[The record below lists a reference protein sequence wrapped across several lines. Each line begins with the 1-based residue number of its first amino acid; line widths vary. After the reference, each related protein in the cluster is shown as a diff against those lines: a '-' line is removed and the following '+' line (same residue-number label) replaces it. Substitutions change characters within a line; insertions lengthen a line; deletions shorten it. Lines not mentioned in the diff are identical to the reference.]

1 MNKFN
6 FNRFWNFGRWDLTVN
21 RTFYRKSAL
30 FVIAIIFLPVLMKY
44 TSVLWTRGVLM
55 RQADPY
61 DFTAMQDSLSG
72 TVGWIGFVIPILMTL
87 FMGYT
92 FHNLLTRQG
101 RINELTLPA
110 TNLERFVWHL
120 SLMLVGG
127 LLLIVLAVLFA
138 DLMHV
143 VLGFCVA
150 GQRHFNSLFLSVF
163 KDSFEASGN
172 VGGIDVSAGLP
183 WLIGFFGG
191 LFHLG
196 VFVLG
201 NAWKYRHNVIQTILF
216 ITAFSFSCVVLLG
229 FSFTLMAGHMD
240 FTEASFS
247 FLEHVP
253 EKLVFIGVLLVEM
266 ALCCLVYWLSYRLYC
281 RAQVTTP
288 RNP

>member
-6 FNRFWNFGRWDLTVN
+6 FNRFWNFGRWDMTVN
-21 RTFYRKSAL
+21 RPFYRKSVM
-30 FVIAIIFLPVLMKY
+30 FVFGIIFLPVLLRY
-44 TSVLWTRGVLM
+44 TNVLWQRGVLM
-55 RQADPY
+55 RHSNPY
-61 DFTAMQDSLSG
+61 DFSYMQDSLLG
-72 TVGWIGFVIPILMTL
+72 TAGWIVFVIPILMTL

-127 LLLIVLAVLFA
+127 FLLIVLAVLFA
-138 DLMHV
+138 DVMHV

-150 GQRHFNSLFLSVF
+150 GQRHFNSLFLKVF
-163 KDSFEASGN
+163 QDSFEVSGDLAS
-172 VGGIDVSAGLP
+172 VGVSMCIP

-191 LFHLG
+191 LIHLG

-201 NAWKYRHNVIQTILF
+201 NAWKYRHNVMQTVLF
-216 ITAFSFSCVVLLG
+216 IIAFSFSCVVLLG
-229 FSFTLMAGHMD
+229 FGFTLMAGHMD

-247 FLEHVP
+247 FLERVP
-253 EKLVFIGVLLVEM
+253 EKLVYVVVLLVEM